1 MILIFKI
8 EIFSKNNNHKI
19 KKLQYFEDKHKQRSI
34 KFKILDQLTEIL
46 IEKYSP
52 MWTNKQ
58 IWEYEQIHEEIKFDM
73 LYVEPRNKDDISWK
87 SKLAHLNSDVR
98 EIVVNTFDYLAD
110 GYELW
115 ITNSKNN
122 QRKLDTS
129 LIPYIMAVLVDTMI
143 DEEIC
148 LKFREQNNCLVV
160 SVDSQTDVID
170 CKEFFEEFYHL
181 ATGFN
186 YDVNTGIPEDETEAE
201 MYLTRLQEEFD
212 EKMKEKLGDRY
223 LPGNNDPESI
233 ISK

>member
-1 MILIFKI
+1 
-8 EIFSKNNNHKI
+8 
-19 KKLQYFEDKHKQRSI
+19 
-34 KFKILDQLTEIL
+34 
-46 IEKYSP
+46 

-160 SVDSQTDVID
+160 SVDSQTDIID

-212 EKMKEKLGDRY
+212 ERMKEKLGDRY